1 MTVHLITPPT
11 AEPVTLEMARLHTRA
26 EAVEDDALLTVLITA
41 ARQQGEGVTRR
52 VFGESVWEVETGPLT
67 SPLRLPLVPCMAVE
81 SVTVG
86 GEAVDA
92 GLYGFTPSGLSPQ
105 ESPLRAAFIPGP
117 DFPQEETV
125 LTVRAGYPAER
136 FPEPI
141 RQWMLVR
148 IGTLYEQRESF
159 AVGSSSP
166 RCFRSRHSERY
177 WFRAIWHSHTR
188 SWQSPRN
195 WSMEANAR
203 KKVSW
208 VTSSAVWASRLRA
221 RM

>member
-1 MTVHLITPPT
+1 MTVRLITPPA

-67 SPLRLPLVPCMAVE
+67 SPFRLPLVPCMAVE

-117 DFPQEETV
+117 DFPQGETV
-125 LTVRAGYPAER
+125 LTVR
-136 FPEPI
+136 EPI
-141 RQWMLVR
+141 RQWILVR

-159 AVGSSSP
+159 AVG
-166 RCFRSRHSERY
+166 
-177 WFRAIWHSHTR
+177 
-188 SWQSPRN
+188 
-195 WSMEANAR
+195 ANFNQFDRTFVDCLLDPYVVAGGF
-203 KKVSW
+203 
-208 VTSSAVWASRLRA
+208 
-221 RM
+221 

>member
-1 MTVHLITPPT
+1 MTVRLITPPA

-67 SPLRLPLVPCMAVE
+67 SPFRLPLVPCMAVE

-117 DFPQEETV
+117 DFPQGKTV
-125 LTVRAGYPAER
+125 LTVRAGYPPER
-136 FPEPI
+136 FPGTDPPVDAGAD
-141 RQWMLVR
+141 RDAVR
-148 IGTLYEQRESF
+148 TAGE
-159 AVGSSSP
+159 
-166 RCFRSRHSERY
+166 FRRGVEL
-177 WFRAIWHSHTR
+177 
-188 SWQSPRN
+188 Q
-195 WSMEANAR
+195 
-203 KKVSW
+203 
-208 VTSSAVWASRLRA
+208 
-221 RM
+221 

>member
-1 MTVHLITPPT
+1 MTVRLITPPA

-52 VFGESVWEVETGPLT
+52 VFGESVWVVETGPLT
-67 SPLRLPLVPCMAVE
+67 FPFRLPLVPCTAVA

-117 DFPQEETV
+117 DFPQGETV
-125 LTVRAGYPAER
+125 LTVRAGYPADR

-159 AVGSSSP
+159 AVG
-166 RCFRSRHSERY
+166 
-177 WFRAIWHSHTR
+177 
-188 SWQSPRN
+188 
-195 WSMEANAR
+195 ANFNQFDRTFVDCLLDPYVVAGGF
-203 KKVSW
+203 
-208 VTSSAVWASRLRA
+208 
-221 RM
+221 

>member
-1 MTVHLITPPT
+1 MTVRLITPPA

-67 SPLRLPLVPCMAVE
+67 APFRLPLVPCMAVA

-105 ESPLRAAFIPGP
+105 E
-117 DFPQEETV
+117 
-125 LTVRAGYPAER
+125 
-136 FPEPI
+136 
-141 RQWMLVR
+141 
-148 IGTLYEQRESF
+148 
-159 AVGSSSP
+159 
-166 RCFRSRHSERY
+166 
-177 WFRAIWHSHTR
+177 
-188 SWQSPRN
+188 
-195 WSMEANAR
+195 
-203 KKVSW
+203 
-208 VTSSAVWASRLRA
+208 
-221 RM
+221 

>member
-1 MTVHLITPPT
+1 M
-11 AEPVTLEMARLHTRA
+11 
-26 EAVEDDALLTVLITA
+26 
-41 ARQQGEGVTRR
+41 GV
-52 VFGESVWEVETGPLT
+52 
-67 SPLRLPLVPCMAVE
+67 A

-105 ESPLRAAFIPGP
+105 ESPLRAAFIPTP
-117 DFPQEETV
+117 DFPQGETV

-159 AVGSSSP
+159 AVGSN
-166 RCFRSRHSERY
+166 FNEFGRSFVDCLLDPY
-177 WFRAIWHSHTR
+177 IVAGGF
-188 SWQSPRN
+188 
-195 WSMEANAR
+195 
-203 KKVSW
+203 
-208 VTSSAVWASRLRA
+208 
-221 RM
+221 

>member
-1 MTVHLITPPT
+1 MTVRLITPPA

-67 SPLRLPLVPCMAVE
+67 SPFRLPLVPCMAVA

-105 ESPLRAAFIPGP
+105 ESPLRAAFIPGTDP
-117 DFPQEETV
+117 PVDAGADRDA
-125 LTVRAGYPAER
+125 VRAAGGFRRGFQLQRVRAVIRGLPA
-136 FPEPI
+136 
-141 RQWMLVR
+141 
-148 IGTLYEQRESF
+148 
-159 AVGSSSP
+159 
-166 RCFRSRHSERY
+166 
-177 WFRAIWHSHTR
+177 
-188 SWQSPRN
+188 
-195 WSMEANAR
+195 
-203 KKVSW
+203 
-208 VTSSAVWASRLRA
+208 
-221 RM
+221 